1 MFQVSKIPP
10 EPPMEPF
17 HLPLWLLK
25 TGAPVQ
31 DLVVE
36 SRCGLIYNE
45 KTTQILL
52 QSGAD
57 LVSLDSGASS
67 HSDNNNSGNEG
78 EADGTSKEDSPA
90 STSHNPGCSAVDIG
104 LLLDECITDAEGRN
118 ALHRY
123 ASDGNVTAVKI
134 LLTKG
139 YFCDEEDK

>member
-1 MFQVSKIPP
+1 
-10 EPPMEPF
+10 MEPS

-57 LVSLDSGASS
+57 LVSLENGACSS
-67 HSDNNNSGNEG
+67 HSDNNSGNEAEG
-78 EADGTSKEDSPA
+78 GGDGSKENSPGPSSQTA
-90 STSHNPGCSAVDIG
+90 NGCGAIDIS
-104 LLLDECITDAEGRN
+104 LLLDECITDTEGRN

-123 ASDGNVTAVKI
+123 ASDGNLAAVK
-134 LLTKG
+134 LLLAKG
-139 YFCDEEDK
+139 FFCDEEDK